1 MYKLLI
7 VDDEP
12 LIRKGISKL
21 IDYEEL
27 AVGSVFEAADGIS
40 ALKIV
45 KRENPDI
52 VLTDINMPGMDGLEF
67 AKKARE
73 FNPGIKIAVITGY
86 DYFDYAVTALKTGV
100 DDYVL
105 KPVSR
110 EDITNIIKKLINILK
125 KERAEI
131 EVRKTYEKLADI
143 KTSEDDGTD
152 YRKEIK
158 TVMDQRFNEPDFSL
172 KTLAKSV
179 ALSPGYL
186 SSLFKEIFGITFH
199 DYLTAERLERAKI
212 LLLSTG
218 LKNYEVAEQ
227 VGFEDPNYFSTAFK
241 KRFGMSPSKYRSA
254 AGGSR

>member
-1 MYKLLI
+1 MYSLLI

-21 IDYEEL
+21 IDHEEL
-27 AVGSVFEAADGIS
+27 AVGSIFEAADGVS

-45 KRENPDI
+45 EKDKPDI
-52 VLTDINMPGMDGLEF
+52 VLTDINMPSMDGLEF
-67 AKKARE
+67 AKRARE
-73 FNPGIKIAVITGY
+73 LNPDIKIAVITGY

-105 KPVSR
+105 KPVSK
-110 EDITNIIKKLINILK
+110 EDIKNILRKLIEKIK
-125 KERAEI
+125 KERAED
-131 EVRKTYEKLADI
+131 EVRKTVEKLADI
-143 KTSEDDGTD
+143 KSGEDTGTD
-152 YRKEIK
+152 YRSGIK
-158 TVMDQRFNEPDFSL
+158 AVMDKRFSEPDFSL
-172 KTLAKSV
+172 KELARSV

-199 DYLTAERLERAKI
+199 EYLISERLERAKI

-241 KRFGMSPSKYRSA
+241 KRFGMSPSKYRAS
-254 AGGSR
+254 AGGG

>member
-21 IDYEEL
+21 IDHDEL
-27 AVGSVFEAADGIS
+27 AVGSIFEAADGIS
-40 ALKIV
+40 ALRIV
-45 KRENPDI
+45 NNEKPDI
-52 VLTDINMPGMDGLEF
+52 VLTDINMPSMDGLEF

-73 FNPGIKIAVITGY
+73 AHPGIKIAVITGY

-105 KPVSR
+105 KPVSK
-110 EDITNIIKKLINILK
+110 EDITNILKKLIGKLSR
-125 KERAEI
+125 ERADM

-143 KTSEDDGTD
+143 KESSDKGTD
-152 YRKEIK
+152 YRSEILE
-158 TVMDQRFNEPDFSL
+158 VMGKRFGESDFSL
-172 KTLAKSV
+172 KVLAGEV

-186 SSLFKEIFGITFH
+186 STLFKDIFGITFH
-199 DYLTAERLERAKI
+199 EYLTVERLERAKI
-212 LLLSTG
+212 LILSTG
-218 LKNYEVAEQ
+218 LKNYEIAEQ

-241 KRFGMSPSKYRSA
+241 KRFGLSPSKYRAS
-254 AGGSR
+254 AGGS

>member
-27 AVGSVFEAADGIS
+27 AVGNVFEAADGIS
-40 ALKIV
+40 ALKV
-45 KRENPDI
+45 VEHDKPDI
-52 VLTDINMPGMDGLEF
+52 ILTDINMPKMDGLEF
-67 AKKARE
+67 AKKAKDIH
-73 FNPGIKIAVITGY
+73 PMAKIAVITGY

-105 KPVSR
+105 KPVSK
-110 EDITNIIKKLINILK
+110 EDITNIIKKLVNKLD
-125 KERAEI
+125 KERAES
-131 EVRKTYEKLADI
+131 EVIKTYENLANI
-143 KTSEDDGTD
+143 KNSGDDGAD
-152 YRKEIK
+152 YKKEIK
-158 TVMDQRFNEPDFSL
+158 EVMDKKFNEPDFSL
-172 KTLAKSV
+172 KVLAKSV

-186 SSLFKEIFGITFH
+186 STLFKDLFGITFH
-199 DYLTAERLERAKI
+199 DYLIAERLERAKI

-241 KRFGMSPSKYRSA
+241 KRFGLSPSKYRA
-254 AGGSR
+254 KAGGV

>member
-21 IDYEEL
+21 IDLEEL
-27 AVGSVFEAADGIS
+27 AVSSIFEASDGIS
-40 ALKIV
+40 ALALV
-45 KRENPDI
+45 KRENPDLVI
-52 VLTDINMPGMDGLEF
+52 TDINMPKMDGLEF
-67 AKKARE
+67 ARKARE
-73 FNPGIKIAVITGY
+73 INPNIKIAVLTGY
-86 DYFDYAVTALKTGV
+86 DYFDYAVAALKTGV

-105 KPVSR
+105 KPVSK
-110 EDITNIIKKLINILK
+110 EDITNILK
-125 KERAEI
+125 KMINKLNKEKSES
-131 EVRKTYEKLADI
+131 EVRKTYEKLADL
-143 KTSEDDGTD
+143 KGSEDEGTD
-152 YRKEIK
+152 YRREIK

-172 KTLAKSV
+172 KVLAKCV

-186 SSLFKEIFGITFH
+186 STLFKDIFGITFH

-241 KRFGMSPSKYRSA
+241 KRFGISPSKYRAS
-254 AGGSR
+254 AGGDR

>member
-21 IDYEEL
+21 IDLEEL
-27 AVGSVFEAADGIS
+27 TVSSIFEASDGIS
-40 ALKIV
+40 ALALV
-45 KRENPDI
+45 KRENPDLVI
-52 VLTDINMPGMDGLEF
+52 TDINMPKMDGLEF
-67 AKKARE
+67 ARKARE
-73 FNPGIKIAVITGY
+73 INPNIKIAVLTGY
-86 DYFDYAVTALKTGV
+86 DYFDYAVAALKTGV

-105 KPVSR
+105 KPVSK
-110 EDITNIIKKLINILK
+110 EDITNILK
-125 KERAEI
+125 KMINKLNKEKSES
-131 EVRKTYEKLADI
+131 EVRKTYEKLADL
-143 KTSEDDGTD
+143 KGSEDEGTD
-152 YRKEIK
+152 YRREIK

-172 KTLAKSV
+172 KVLAKCV

-186 SSLFKEIFGITFH
+186 STLFKDIFGITFH

-241 KRFGMSPSKYRSA
+241 KRFGISPSKYRAS
-254 AGGSR
+254 AGGDR

>member
-27 AVGSVFEAADGIS
+27 AVGSIFEAADGIS

-52 VLTDINMPGMDGLEF
+52 ILTDINMPGMDGLEF
-67 AKKARE
+67 ARKARE

-110 EDITNIIKKLINILK
+110 EDITNIVKKLINGIK
-125 KERAEI
+125 KERAES
-131 EVRKTYEKLADI
+131 EVMKTYEKLAEI
-143 KTSEDDGTD
+143 KGTDDKGVD

-158 TVMDQRFNEPDFSL
+158 EVMDKRFSEPDFSL
-172 KTLAKSV
+172 KALAKSV

-186 SSLFKEIFGITFH
+186 SSLFKDIFGITFH

-218 LKNYEVAEQ
+218 LKNYEVANQ

-241 KRFGMSPSKYRSA
+241 KRFGMSPSKYRSFT
-254 AGGSR
+254 GDVR

>member
-7 VDDEP
+7 VEDEP

-21 IDYEEL
+21 IDHEEL
-27 AVGSVFEAADGIS
+27 AVGSVFEAADGIF

-45 KRENPDI
+45 KSEKPDI

-73 FNPGIKIAVITGY
+73 LSPGIKIAVITGY

-110 EDITNIIKKLINILK
+110 EDITNIIKKLITRIK
-125 KERAEI
+125 AERVES
-131 EVRKTYEKLADI
+131 EVRKTYERLAEI
-143 KTSEDDGTD
+143 KNPDDEGTD
-152 YRKEIK
+152 YRKEIRA
-158 TVMDQRFNEPDFSL
+158 VMDKRFNEPEFSL
-172 KTLAKSV
+172 KELAKEV

-186 SSLFKEIFGITFH
+186 STLFKDIFGITFH

-227 VGFEDPNYFSTAFK
+227 VGFPDPNYFSTAFK
-241 KRFGMSPSKYRSA
+241 KRFGMSPSHYRSS
-254 AGGSR
+254 AGGDK